1 MGTNI
6 ITVDKAV
13 ALIKNNK
20 FTGQVKV
27 DFKNQK
33 VDALD
38 AILLGK
44 NGIEVPE
51 EIIEYDDDKIDFSD
65 IPEISEKDI
74 LDGKIKW
81 TVNADIPLDKEVTDW
96 LMKENININEFAAKL
111 IRNFYE
117 NIKSL
122 PKNAAL

>member
-1 MGTNI
+1 METNI

-20 FTGQVKV
+20 FTGRVKV

-96 LMKENININEFAAKL
+96 LLKENININEFAAKL